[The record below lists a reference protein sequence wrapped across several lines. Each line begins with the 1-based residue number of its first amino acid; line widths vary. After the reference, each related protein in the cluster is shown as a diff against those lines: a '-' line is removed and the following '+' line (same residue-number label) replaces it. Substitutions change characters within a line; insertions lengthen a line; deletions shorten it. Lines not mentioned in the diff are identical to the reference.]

1 MSARH
6 FCTYFDH
13 RYLVQGLALHASLQR
28 HSPASTLWV
37 LCLSNECEAFLRN
50 ANLRGMRLISLG
62 LLEQADQ
69 DLASVRHTRSLVEY
83 YFTCSPC
90 LPRYLLRSFAEIDS
104 ITYLDADLYFFSSV
118 EPVFKELGE
127 AQVGI
132 TPHRHPARMEAG
144 LLQYGRFNV
153 GWLTFRRGEHALA
166 CLDWWRTSC
175 IAWCYD
181 RVEPGRFGDQK
192 YLDRFAELFPSVHAI
207 SNVGANLAPW
217 NVADADILMRD
228 SVVTVDGTPLVFF
241 HFQGLRQISH
251 GTYDTNLDDY
261 GARLTPALRQLVYL
275 PYLDALRTADRA
287 AVRAAQVSAPH
298 LRSRR
303 ISWRDPSAAVG
314 QILSSARARLYGSII
329 RH

>member
-1 MSARH
+1 MSGRH

-37 LCLSNECEAFLRN
+37 LCLSDECVAFLRN
-50 ANLRGMRLISLG
+50 ADLRGMRLISLG
-62 LLEQADQ
+62 MLEQEDHE
-69 DLASVRHTRSLVEY
+69 LASVRHTRSLVEY

-90 LPRYLLRSFAEIDS
+90 FPRYLLHNYPEIDA
-104 ITYLDADLYFFSSV
+104 ITYLDADLYFFSSM
-118 EPVFKELGE
+118 EPVFEELGE
-127 AQVGI
+127 AQIGI
-132 TPHRHPARMEAG
+132 TPHRYPARKAAD

-166 CLDWWRTSC
+166 CLDWWRARC
-175 IAWCYD
+175 IEWCYD
-181 RVEPGRFGDQK
+181 RVEPGRFADQK
-192 YLDRFAELFPSVHAI
+192 YLDGFSELFPSVHAI

-217 NVADADILMRD
+217 NVADADISLHD
-228 SVVTVDGTPLVFF
+228 DVVIVDGTPLVFF

-261 GARLTPALRQLVYL
+261 GARLTPALRQLVYQ
-275 PYLDALRTADRA
+275 PYLEALRKAGATTLE
-287 AVRAAQVSAPH
+287 SAPH

-303 ISWRDPSAAVG
+303 INWREPSAALG
-314 QILSSARARLYGSII
+314 QILSSARARFYGSII
-329 RH
+329 GF